1 MRKGFYYGVRLLLL
15 FLIVAS
21 LTPSTMGAQ
30 TNGLIIMITDF
41 GFKDFYVGA
50 MKGAMYQVFPQAKID
65 EISHKISK
73 FDIKEGAYTLAKAAP
88 EFPLGTVFVGV
99 IDPGV
104 GTQRKPIVMK
114 TKSGNYFVAPDN
126 GLLTLI
132 GDSMGV
138 AEVREITNRDI
149 MRQAVQSSTFH
160 GRDIFGPTAAHL
172 AKGFA
177 FEKVGPVL
185 KEYVQLPISFAK
197 IGDSAI
203 IGQIDVIDEYGN
215 TITNIRPDLFEEL
228 EIQGGQTLEI
238 EFGNQQKIRCKYV
251 KAYGDVPVGDYV
263 GLFGSGGV
271 FEVAINQGNL
281 AEELKLDATGKCI
294 VRKVAYSDRNAEK

>member
-1 MRKGFYYGVRLLLL
+1 MRTCFCYGVRLLFM

-21 LTPSTMGAQ
+21 LTPPTMGDQ

-41 GFKDFYVGA
+41 GVKDFYVGA
-50 MKGAMYQVFPQAKID
+50 MKGAMYKVFPQATID
-65 EISHKISK
+65 EISHGVSK

-88 EFPLGTVFVGV
+88 EFPIGTVFVGV

-104 GTQRKPIVMK
+104 GTQRKPIAMK
-114 TKSGNYFVAPDN
+114 TKNGNYFIAPDN

-138 AEVREITNRDI
+138 AEVREITNLDV
-149 MRQAVQSSTFH
+149 MRQDVQSSTFH
-160 GRDIFGPTAAHL
+160 GRDIFGPAAAHL
-172 AKGFA
+172 ANGFT
-177 FEKVGPVL
+177 FEKIGPVL

-197 IGDSAI
+197 IVDGTI
-203 IGQIDVIDEYGN
+203 VGQIDVVDEYGN
-215 TITNIRPDLFEEL
+215 VITNIRPGLFEKL
-228 EIQGGQTLEI
+228 GLQRGHTLEV
-238 EFGNQQKIRCKYV
+238 EFSHQRSVLCKYV
-251 KAYGDVPVGDYV
+251 KAYGDAPVGYGV

-281 AEELKLDATGKCI
+281 AETLKLEGTEKCI
-294 VRKVAYSDRNAEK
+294 VRKGSD

>member
-1 MRKGFYYGVRLLLL
+1 MTKCFCYGVRLLLL
-15 FLIVAS
+15 LLIVAS
-21 LTPSTMGAQ
+21 LTPPTMGAQ

-41 GFKDFYVGA
+41 GSKDFYVGA
-50 MKGAMYQVFPQAKID
+50 MKGAMYKVFPQAKID
-65 EISHKISK
+65 EISHQISK

-88 EFPLGTVFVGV
+88 EFPPGTVFVGV

-114 TKSGNYFVAPDN
+114 TKNGNYFVAPDN

-132 GDSMGV
+132 DELMDV
-138 AEVREITNRDI
+138 VEVREITNSDV
-149 MRQAVQSSTFH
+149 MRQDVQSSTFH

-177 FEKVGPVL
+177 FEKIGPVL
-185 KEYVQLPISFAK
+185 KEYVRLPISFAK
-197 IGDSAI
+197 VIDNAI
-203 IGQIDVIDEYGN
+203 VGQIDVIDEYGN
-215 TITNIRPDLFEEL
+215 TITNIRPDLFEKL
-228 EIQGGQTLEI
+228 DIQGGQTI
-238 EFGNQQKIRCKYV
+238 EVEFSTQQKIRCKYV

-281 AEELKLDATGKCI
+281 AKQLKLEASEVCI
-294 VRKVAYSDRNAEK
+294 VRKISN